1 MNKIKLAAILL
12 VVFMVGYALGNV
24 LPFNLSWFSGQGIM
38 GDAKLEV
45 KLVMDNG
52 TPLSKIEVDVGEKTG
67 PPLKGG
73 VAVTNENGVATFSIK
88 PGSYVI
94 YFNLGTFPKNLDWP
108 QGGPETKIQ
117 VEENKVNEKTIIL
130 KAKQ

>member
-1 MNKIKLAAILL
+1 MNKIKLVVILL
-12 VVFMVGYALGNV
+12 VVLVLGYALGNI
-24 LPFNLSWFSGQGIM
+24 LPFNLSLFSGQSIA

-52 TPLSKIEVDVGEKTG
+52 NPLSNIEVDVGEKTG
-67 PPLKGG
+67 PPPKGG
-73 VAVTNENGVATFSIK
+73 VAVTNESGVATFSIK

-108 QGGPETKIQ
+108 QGGPETKIL
-117 VEENKVNEKTIIL
+117 VEENRVNEKTLIL